1 MSKRVVLYTLFLV
14 TLCKTNF
21 SFNESHKLSE
31 SHADIAALLGRSIEL
46 YKENQFEQALLL
58 FKHILSID
66 SSNAM
71 ASLYVGHTLKKL
83 KKVDEAVPY
92 FEKALQQDSHL
103 IDAYIEACHFYTEH
117 MEYEKVEQLL
127 LKGLQENPEN
137 THLLFQLATL
147 YNTINRD
154 EESLA
159 LFMEVKKRLPH
170 NPSVL
175 YNLAFTLKKVGRV
188 QEAISIYTY
197 ALELSPKN
205 AEIKFG
211 RALAYLTA
219 GLFEQGWADYEVR
232 WQRGQLGP
240 VREFEQPLWDGS
252 SLQDKT
258 LFLHAEQG
266 LGDTFQFIRYA
277 KIAKEQGARVIV
289 AVQSP
294 LVTILSLCPYID
306 KVIALKDLPWPQ
318 TDFHAPLAS
327 MPYLCKTRLDTVPAD
342 IPYLYADEALIAQWG
357 TILSRDKNVKIG
369 IVWNGNSNYSTAQ
382 LRAVVAQKSVALSQ
396 FKMLADCSDVTIYS
410 LQKETGMDQLYDL
423 GESWV
428 KVFPEDFDMVHGRFM
443 DTAAIIKNL
452 DLIITVDTGT
462 AHLAAGLGAQVWLLL
477 PHPSDWRWMNDRL
490 DTPWYPN
497 VRLFRQPKAGDWE
510 TVFVQIKEELQKF
523 VEQKKYNNKQ
533 QENVLPTDFN
543 KESCNVKRAAFFD
556 QSGHE
561 FLSDTKEI
569 KAVLHKNILQREKEI
584 YEAELDLLKDKI
596 AFYALSND
604 KELFEKCIHSWTQLR
619 LLQEELDI
627 KLNSFECKE

>member
-1 MSKRVVLYTLFLV
+1 MSKRIVLYTFFLV
-14 TLCKTNF
+14 TLCKTNLSF
-21 SFNESHKLSE
+21 SQLHISSE
-31 SHADIAALLGRSIEL
+31 SYTDIANLLERSMHL
-46 YKENQFEQALLL
+46 YKENQFDQALLL
-58 FKHILSID
+58 FKHILSVD
-66 SSNAM
+66 PSNAM
-71 ASLYVGHTLKKL
+71 ANLYVGYTLKKL
-83 KKVDEAVPY
+83 KKDDEAVFY
-92 FEKALQQDSHL
+92 FEKALQLDSRL
-103 IDAYIEACHFYTEH
+103 VDAYIEACHFYTEH
-117 MEYEKVEQLL
+117 MDYEKVEQLL

-147 YNTINRD
+147 YNTINKD

-159 LFMEVKKRLPH
+159 LFMEVQKRLPH

-175 YNLAFTLKKVGRV
+175 YNLAFTLKKVGRI
-188 QEAISIYTY
+188 QEAISTYTY

-205 AEIKFG
+205 SEIIFG

-240 VREFEQPLWDGS
+240 VRHFEQPLWDGS
-252 SLQDKT
+252 SLQGKS

-277 KIAKEQGARVIV
+277 KIAKEQGATVIV

-306 KVIALKDLPWPQ
+306 KIIALKDLPWPL

-327 MPYLCKTRLDTVPAD
+327 MPYLCKTRIETVPAKM
-342 IPYLYADEALIAQWG
+342 PYLFADESLVAHWQKV
-357 TILSRDKNVKIG
+357 LSKDKNIKVG

-396 FKMLADCSDVTIYS
+396 FKMLADCSHVTIYS
-410 LQKETGMDQLYDL
+410 LQKETGMDQLQCL
-423 GESWV
+423 ESSWI
-428 KVFPEDFDMVHGRFM
+428 KTFPEDFDVVHGRFM

-477 PHPSDWRWMNDRL
+477 PHPADWRWMNDRL

-497 VRLFRQPKAGDWE
+497 MRLFRQPKAGDWE
-510 TVFVQIKEELQKF
+510 TVFLHIKEELEVF
-523 VEQKKYNNKQ
+523 VCKTKKSNIAQSEIIMQNTS
-533 QENVLPTDFN
+533 QEKKDLKCDTL
-543 KESCNVKRAAFFD
+543 FD
-556 QSGHE
+556 QNEYS
-561 FLSDTKEI
+561 FLSDTTEKRS
-569 KAVLHKNILQREKEI
+569 VYHKNILQKEK
-584 YEAELDLLKDKI
+584 AVCTAQLDLLKDQI
-596 AFYALSND
+596 MFYAYID
-604 KELFEKCIHSWTQLR
+604 DRDLFDECIYKWVQLR
-619 LLQEELDI
+619 TLQE
-627 KLNSFECKE
+627 KVNAQLNSLEYKE